1 MIREE
6 EKTLVESTT
15 EIFDELNKMLGDLM
29 KMTGFD
35 LDSVADLDD
44 EMFIMV
50 KRYFVLMKKAK
61 DLSIMQ
67 AEKLDKIDEIDKKL
81 DRVLT
86 LAKK

>member
-1 MIREE
+1 MDR
-6 EKTLVESTT
+6 TLVAETT
-15 EIFDELNKMLGDLM
+15 EIFDELNKMLGDLV
-29 KMTGFD
+29 KMSGFD

-44 EMFIMV
+44 EMVIAV

-61 DLSIMQ
+61 DLAIMQ

-81 DRVLT
+81 DKVLA

>member
-6 EKTLVESTT
+6 EKTLVSVTE

-50 KRYFVLMKKAK
+50 KRYLVMMKKAK

-81 DRVLT
+81 DKVLT
-86 LAKK
+86 LTKK